1 MYSPE
6 MERIPCV
13 IMRSGTSKGIY
24 LLSNDLPE
32 DPETRDKVILSVF
45 GSPDSRQIDGLGGA
59 DPLTSKLAVISVSDR
74 EDADI
79 DYTFGQVEIK
89 KPYVDY
95 SSNCG
100 NISAGVGP
108 FAIQQG
114 LVKAVEPVTTV
125 RIYNTNTK
133 KVFVAE
139 VPVKDGKPQVK
150 GDYKVDGV
158 PGTGARIGI
167 NMAGT
172 IGAKTGRLL
181 PTGNTMDTLEI
192 DGDPRMLELLEE
204 IRTTAAVVM
213 GIAPDQE
220 TARTKIRAVPM
231 VAFVSPSQDYA
242 SHIDGAPVSAAD
254 IDFVSRDMFMGIMHK
269 TYSGTATVCTGC
281 AAVTLGT
288 IVNEA
293 MGKTVTDGMVRIGHP
308 GGVIECDMSVRDGKI
323 VKAAYGRTARRIMEG
338 YVYVPREILD

>member
-1 MYSPE
+1 M
-6 MERIPCV
+6 
-13 IMRSGTSKGIY
+13 
-24 LLSNDLPE
+24 
-32 DPETRDKVILSVF
+32 
-45 GSPDSRQIDGLGGA
+45 
-59 DPLTSKLAVISVSDR
+59 SDR

-114 LVKAVEPVTTV
+114 LVRAVEPVTTV

-139 VPVKDGKPQVK
+139 VPVKNGKPQVK
-150 GDYKVDGV
+150 GGYKVDGV
-158 PGTGARIGI
+158 PGTGPPYRHQHGRNYRRQDRPACCPPASNGHTGYQGLWPFARIH
-167 NMAGT
+167 AGCRQSH
-172 IGAKTGRLL
+172 GVRPGQGPWPEGDRV
-181 PTGNTMDTLEI
+181 PGEI
-192 DGDPRMLELLEE
+192 DSDPKMLELLEE
-204 IRTTAAVVM
+204 VRTTAAVVM

-231 VAFVSPSQDYA
+231 VAFVSPPQDYA
-242 SHIDGAPVSAAD
+242 SHIDGTPVSAND

-281 AAVTLGT
+281 AAVTPGT

-293 MGKTVTDGMVRIGHP
+293 MGKTITDGMVRIGHP
-308 GGVIECDMSVRDGKI
+308 GGIIECDMSVRDGKI

-338 YVYVPREILD
+338 YVYVPGRFWTEAETHTTKKEDFTL